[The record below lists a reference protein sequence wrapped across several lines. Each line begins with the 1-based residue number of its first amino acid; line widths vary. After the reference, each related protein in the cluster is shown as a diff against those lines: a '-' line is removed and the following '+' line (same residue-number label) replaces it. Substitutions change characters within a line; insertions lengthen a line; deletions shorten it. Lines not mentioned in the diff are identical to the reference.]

1 MKGIDE
7 SRIVLRKRLL
17 EDKCTKSV
25 FRKQISLCF
34 NLPERFARSRLLILY
49 SHVRQRAAAALAA
62 AAAVA

>member
-34 NLPERFARSRLLILY
+34 NLLLKGL
-49 SHVRQRAAAALAA
+49 RGLAC
-62 AAAVA
+62 